1 MISSVLG
8 MLSLCRGKGKTIHHV
23 KSRQTGQLFS
33 NHDTPCTKNSIPM
46 GKITGMTF
54 RTGDMR
60 LCNSDAQGIRHAIK
74 LRHWGAAGTAGD
86 FELKIGTPKEIF
98 EGEARVAMT
107 PESALQLQ
115 KLGHECVIET
125 GAGAVAGFSDAT
137 YKDAGVTVVK
147 TAAALWKAAD
157 VVAKVR
163 APDTAELK
171 RLRADQTLISFFN
184 PAGNTEGME
193 AAASKGATVIAMEMI
208 PRISRAQKMDALS
221 SMANIAGYRAV
232 IEAGNNF
239 GRFFT
244 GQITAAGKVPPA
256 KVLVVG
262 AGVAGLAAIGT
273 ATSLGAIT
281 YAFDVRP
288 EVAEQVE
295 SMGAEFVY
303 LDFEEDQQ
311 DGAATGG
318 YAAVSSPEFRE
329 AQLAK
334 FRELAPEVDI
344 VITTALIPNRDAPEL
359 WTEDMV
365 KAMKPGS
372 VIIDLAAEKG
382 GNCKLTVMDQKIVTD
397 NGVTIIGYTDFPS
410 RMATQASTLYATNIR
425 HLLTDLT
432 PEKDGVIH
440 HNMEDD
446 VIRGATVTHEKAITF
461 PPPPPKVA
469 AIAAAPK
476 KETPKALTAEEKR
489 AKELADFKAAT
500 KQQVTLLAVGGALL
514 LGVGLVAPASFMQH
528 FIVFVLA
535 VFVGFQVIWGVAHS
549 LHTPL
554 MAVTNAISSIII
566 LGALMQIGSSS
577 FLVIILAALSVFMCG
592 INIFGGFLVTRRM
605 LAMFQKS

>member
-1 MISSVLG
+1 M
-8 MLSLCRGKGKTIHHV
+8 
-23 KSRQTGQLFS
+23 
-33 NHDTPCTKNSIPM
+33 
-46 GKITGMTF
+46 
-54 RTGDMR
+54 
-60 LCNSDAQGIRHAIK
+60 
-74 LRHWGAAGTAGD
+74 
-86 FELKIGTPKEIF
+86 KIGAPKEIL
-98 EGEARVAMT
+98 EGENRVAMT
-107 PESALQLQ
+107 PASAKDLQ
-115 KLGHECVIET
+115 KLGYECVIES
-125 GAGAVAGFSDAT
+125 GAGANAGFSDEM
-137 YKDAGVTVVK
+137 YKEAGVEVVK
-147 TAAALWKAAD
+147 TAAALFKAVD
-157 VVAKVR
+157 IVAKVR
-163 APDTAELK
+163 IPTDAEIK
-171 RLRADQTLISFFN
+171 RLSKGQTMITFFN
-184 PAGNTEGME
+184 PGANEEGLKL
-193 AAASKGATVIAMEMI
+193 AASKGASVIAMEMV

-273 ATSLGAIT
+273 STSLGAIT

-303 LDFEEDQQ
+303 LDFEEEQQ

-318 YAAVSSPEFRE
+318 YASVSSPEFRE
-329 AQLAK
+329 AQLKK

-344 VITTALIPNRDAPEL
+344 VITTALIPNREAPEL

-365 KAMKPGS
+365 QAMKPGS
-372 VIIDLAAEKG
+372 VIVDLAAEKG
-382 GNCKLTVMDQKIVTD
+382 GNCKLTVKDEKIVTP

-410 RMATQASTLYATNIR
+410 RMAAQASTLYATNIR
-425 HLLTDLT
+425 HMMADLT
-432 PEKDGVIH
+432 PNKDGVVV

-446 VIRGATVTHEKAITF
+446 VIRSSTVTHEGEITF
-461 PPPPPKVA
+461 PPPPLKIQ
-469 AIAAAPK
+469 AIAAKSQEKPK
-476 KETPKALTAEEKR
+476 ELTPEEKR
-489 AKELADFKAAT
+489 AAEVAAFKAQT
-500 KQQVTLLAVGGALL
+500 KQQVTLLAIGGAILL
-514 LGVGLVAPASFMQH
+514 AIGLVAPASFMQH
-528 FIVFVLA
+528 FIVFVLS
-535 VFVGFQVIWGVAHS
+535 VFIGFQVIWNVSHS

-566 LGALMQIGSSS
+566 LGALMQIGSGSW
-577 FLVIILAALSVFMCG
+577 LVIILAALSVFMAG

>member
-1 MISSVLG
+1 M
-8 MLSLCRGKGKTIHHV
+8 
-23 KSRQTGQLFS
+23 
-33 NHDTPCTKNSIPM
+33 
-46 GKITGMTF
+46 
-54 RTGDMR
+54 
-60 LCNSDAQGIRHAIK
+60 
-74 LRHWGAAGTAGD
+74 
-86 FELKIGTPKEIF
+86 KIGTPKEVF
-98 EGEARVAMT
+98 DGEARVAMT
-107 PESALQLQ
+107 PESARMLQ
-115 KLGHECVIET
+115 KLGYDCAIEA
-125 GAGAVAGFSDAT
+125 GAGVAAGFMDEA
-137 YKDAGVTVVK
+137 YAEAGVEVVHG
-147 TAAALWKAAD
+147 AEALWRGAD
-157 VVAKVR
+157 VIAKVR
-163 APDTAELK
+163 PPSDAEVGMLTADKL
-171 RLRADQTLISFFN
+171 LISFFW
-184 PAGNTEGME
+184 PAQNGDLMQ
-193 AAASKGATVIAMEMI
+193 AAANKGASVIAMDMV

-273 ATSLGAIT
+273 STALGAIT

-303 LDFEEDQQ
+303 LDFEETAK
-311 DGAATGG
+311 DGAESGG
-318 YAAVSSPEFRE
+318 YASVSSPEFAA

-334 FRELAPEVDI
+334 FREIAPDIDI
-344 VITTALIPNRDAPEL
+344 VITTALIPNREAPEL
-359 WTEDMV
+359 WTKDMV
-365 KAMKPGS
+365 DAMKPGS

-410 RMATQASTLYATNIR
+410 RMATQSSTLYATNIR
-425 HLLTDLT
+425 HMMTDLT
-432 PEKDGVIH
+432 PDKDGRVN

-446 VIRGATVTHEKAITF
+446 VIRGATIAHANEITF
-461 PPPPPKVA
+461 PPPPPKVK
-469 AIAAAPK
+469 AIAAQKPK
-476 KETPKALTAEEKR
+476 EKVKEKTPAEKR
-489 AKELADFKAAT
+489 ADEVAAFKAQT
-500 KQQVTLLAVGGALL
+500 KSQVTLLAVGGALVL
-514 LGVGLVAPASFMQH
+514 FVGLFAPASFMQH
-528 FIVFVLA
+528 FIVFVLS
-535 VFVGFQVIWGVAHS
+535 VFIGFQVIWGVAHS

-566 LGALMQIGSSS
+566 LGALMQIGSGSW
-577 FLVIILAALSVFMCG
+577 LVILLAALSVFMAG

>member
-1 MISSVLG
+1 M
-8 MLSLCRGKGKTIHHV
+8 
-23 KSRQTGQLFS
+23 
-33 NHDTPCTKNSIPM
+33 
-46 GKITGMTF
+46 
-54 RTGDMR
+54 
-60 LCNSDAQGIRHAIK
+60 
-74 LRHWGAAGTAGD
+74 
-86 FELKIGTPKEIF
+86 KIGTPKEIF
-98 EGEARVAMT
+98 DGENRVAMT
-107 PESALQLQ
+107 PASALELQ
-115 KLGHECVIET
+115 KLGHDCVIET
-125 GAGAVAGFSDAT
+125 KAGDAAGFSDKS
-137 YKDAGVTVVK
+137 YKDAGVEVVK

-157 VVAKVR
+157 VIAKVR
-163 APDTAELK
+163 VPDADEMK
-171 RLRADQTLISFFN
+171 RLRADQTLISFFS
-184 PAGNTEGME
+184 PVADDDKMKS
-193 AAASKGATVIAMEMI
+193 AAKKGATVVAMEMI

-232 IEAGNNF
+232 IEAGNHF
-239 GRFFT
+239 PRFFT

-295 SMGAEFVY
+295 SMGAQFVF
-303 LDFEEDQQ
+303 LDFDEDQK
-311 DGAATGG
+311 DGSETGG
-318 YAAVSSPEFRE
+318 YAAVSSPEFAA

-334 FRELAPEVDI
+334 FREIAPDMDI
-344 VITTALIPNRDAPEL
+344 VITTALIPNRAAPEL

-372 VIIDLAAEKG
+372 VIVDLAAEKG
-382 GNCKLTVMDQKIVTD
+382 GNCKLTVMDEKIVTE

-410 RMATQASTLYATNIR
+410 RMAAQSSTLYATNVR

-432 PEKDGVIH
+432 PDKDGKIN

-446 VIRGATVTHEKAITF
+446 VIRGATIAHASAVTF
-461 PPPPPKVA
+461 PPPPPKIQ
-469 AIAAAPK
+469 AIAAK
-476 KETPKALTAEEKR
+476 PKAAVVELTPEQKR
-489 AKELADFKAAT
+489 ANEVAAFKAQT
-500 KQQVTLLAVGGALL
+500 KSQVTLLAVGAFLL
-514 LGVGLVAPASFMQH
+514 LAVGLVAPASFMQH

-535 VFVGFQVIWGVAHS
+535 VFIGFQVIWGVAHS

-566 LGALMQIGSSS
+566 LGALMQIGSGS
-577 FLVIILAALSVFMCG
+577 FIVVVLAALAVFMTG